1 MENSEAMTTNPNET
15 LQAVNQACRDL
26 CRAMESAQDQ
36 HGASSREAREA
47 EAAYD
52 LATECRARLER
63 RFGW

>member
-1 MENSEAMTTNPNET
+1 
-15 LQAVNQACRDL
+15 
-26 CRAMESAQDQ
+26 MESAQDQ